1 MKAARIPNNEE
12 ERLKVLKKYSILDSL
27 PEEEYDAITKIAS
40 SICDTPIALVS
51 IIDEKRQW
59 FKSNHGMETK
69 ETHRDLAFC
78 AHSILNPN
86 EIFEVEDATKDERFF
101 DNPLTTDAP
110 NVIFYAGAP
119 LNTSE
124 GYPLGTLCVIDNKP
138 KKLNDTQKEALNLL
152 ANQVVRLFELRKGNA
167 KLKSANKDI
176 VKLNDRLNNF
186 AFRLTHDLKSPIN
199 NINFLIDVLKED
211 HFELFKETQAENY
224 FNLIA
229 DRISYMDN
237 LINDILAYS
246 KVTNKNIVF
255 NAFNIKGLIEGII
268 KNIDIENKIDFIAE
282 NLDTDIFSSKIG
294 LLQVFQNL
302 ISNSKK
308 FTDEEK
314 VIIKISF
321 SEDTENYNFVYEDNG
336 PGIPKKYWKKVF
348 EMFETLHK
356 NSNNNTGV
364 GLSTVKSN
372 IERLGGSIALSNKID
387 NKKGVCFKFNIQKKN
402 I

>member
-1 MKAARIPNNEE
+1 MKVARIPKNED
-12 ERLKVLKKYSILDSL
+12 ERLKVLKKYSILNSL

-40 SICDTPIALVS
+40 SICDTPIALVF

-124 GYPLGTLCVIDNKP
+124 GYPLGKLCVIDNKP

-246 KVTNKNIVF
+246 KVTSKNIVF
-255 NAFNIKGLIEGII
+255 NAFNIKNLIKGII
-268 KNIDIENKIDFIAE
+268 RNIDIENKIDFIPE

-372 IERLGGSIALSNKID
+372 IERLGGSITLSNRID

>member
-1 MKAARIPNNEE
+1 
-12 ERLKVLKKYSILDSL
+12 
-27 PEEEYDAITKIAS
+27 
-40 SICDTPIALVS
+40 
-51 IIDEKRQW
+51 
-59 FKSNHGMETK
+59 
-69 ETHRDLAFC
+69 
-78 AHSILNPN
+78 
-86 EIFEVEDATKDERFF
+86 
-101 DNPLTTDAP
+101 
-110 NVIFYAGAP
+110 VIFYAGAP

-124 GYPLGTLCVIDNKP
+124 GYPLGKLCVIDNKP

-246 KVTNKNIVF
+246 KVTSKNIVF
-255 NAFNIKGLIEGII
+255 NAFNIKNLIKGII
-268 KNIDIENKIDFIAE
+268 RNIDIENKIDFIPE

-372 IERLGGSIALSNKID
+372 IERLGGSITLSNRID

>member
-1 MKAARIPNNEE
+1 M
-12 ERLKVLKKYSILDSL
+12 
-27 PEEEYDAITKIAS
+27 
-40 SICDTPIALVS
+40 
-51 IIDEKRQW
+51 
-59 FKSNHGMETK
+59 
-69 ETHRDLAFC
+69 
-78 AHSILNPN
+78 
-86 EIFEVEDATKDERFF
+86 
-101 DNPLTTDAP
+101 
-110 NVIFYAGAP
+110 IFYAGAP

-246 KVTNKNIVF
+246 KVTSKNIVF
-255 NAFNIKGLIEGII
+255 NAFNIKNLIKGII
-268 KNIDIENKIDFIAE
+268 RNIDIENKIDFIPE

-308 FTDEEK
+308 FTDE
-314 VIIKISF
+314 
-321 SEDTENYNFVYEDNG
+321 
-336 PGIPKKYWKKVF
+336 KK
-348 EMFETLHK
+348 
-356 NSNNNTGV
+356 
-364 GLSTVKSN
+364 LS
-372 IERLGGSIALSNKID
+372 
-387 NKKGVCFKFNIQKKN
+387 
-402 I
+402 

>member
-1 MKAARIPNNEE
+1 MKVARIPKNED

-246 KVTNKNIVF
+246 KVTSKNIVF
-255 NAFNIKGLIEGII
+255 NAFNIKNLIKGII
-268 KNIDIENKIDFIAE
+268 RNIDIENKIDFIPE

-372 IERLGGSIALSNKID
+372 IERLGGSITLSNRID

>member
-138 KKLNDTQKEALNLL
+138 KKLNETQKEALNLL
-152 ANQVVRLFELRKGNA
+152 ANQVVRLFELRKSNA

-237 LINDILAYS
+237 LINDILVYS

-255 NAFNIKGLIEGII
+255 NAFNIKNLIEGII

-314 VIIKISF
+314 VIIKIAF

-336 PGIPKKYWKKVF
+336 PGIPKKYWKKIF

-372 IERLGGSIALSNKID
+372 IERLGGSITLSNRID
-387 NKKGVCFKFNIQKKN
+387 NKKGVCFKFNIQKKD

>member
-101 DNPLTTDAP
+101 DNPLTTGAP

-152 ANQVVRLFELRKGNA
+152 ANQVVRLFELRKSNA

-237 LINDILAYS
+237 LINDILVYS

-255 NAFNIKGLIEGII
+255 NAFNIKNLIEGII

-314 VIIKISF
+314 VIIKIAF

-372 IERLGGSIALSNKID
+372 IERLGGSITLSNRID
-387 NKKGVCFKFNIQKKN
+387 NKKGVCFKFNIQKKD

>member
-101 DNPLTTDAP
+101 DNPLTTAAP

-138 KKLNDTQKEALNLL
+138 KKLNETQKEALNLL
-152 ANQVVRLFELRKGNA
+152 ANQVVRLFELRKSNA

-229 DRISYMDN
+229 DRIFYMDN
-237 LINDILAYS
+237 LINDILVYS

-255 NAFNIKGLIEGII
+255 NAFNIKNLIEGII

-314 VIIKISF
+314 VIIKIAF

-336 PGIPKKYWKKVF
+336 PGIPKKYWKKIF

-372 IERLGGSIALSNKID
+372 IERLGGSITLSNRID
-387 NKKGVCFKFNIQKKN
+387 NKKGVCFKFNIQKKD

>member
-1 MKAARIPNNEE
+1 MKVARIPKNED

-40 SICDTPIALVS
+40 SICDTPIALVF

-152 ANQVVRLFELRKGNA
+152 ANQVVRLFELRKSNA

-237 LINDILAYS
+237 LINDIIAYS

-255 NAFNIKGLIEGII
+255 NAFNIENLIKGII
-268 KNIDIENKIDFIAE
+268 KNIDIENKIDFIPE

-321 SEDTENYNFVYEDNG
+321 SEDTQNYNFVYEDNG

-372 IERLGGSIALSNKID
+372 IERLGGSITLSNRID

>member
-1 MKAARIPNNEE
+1 M
-12 ERLKVLKKYSILDSL
+12 LKKYSILNSL
-27 PEEEYDAITKIAS
+27 AEEEYDAITKIAS
-40 SICDTPIALVS
+40 SICDTPIALVF

-86 EIFEVEDATKDERFF
+86 EIFEVEDATKDELFF
-101 DNPLTTDAP
+101 DNPLTTDTP

-124 GYPLGTLCVIDNKP
+124 GYPLGKLCVIDNKP

-246 KVTNKNIVF
+246 KVTSKNIVF
-255 NAFNIKGLIEGII
+255 NAFNIKNLIKGII
-268 KNIDIENKIDFIAE
+268 RNIDIENKIDFIPE

-372 IERLGGSIALSNKID
+372 IERLGGSITLSNRID

>member
-101 DNPLTTDAP
+101 DNPLTIGAP

-152 ANQVVRLFELRKGNA
+152 ANQVVRLFELRKSNA

-246 KVTNKNIVF
+246 KVTSKNIVF
-255 NAFNIKGLIEGII
+255 NAFNIKNLIEGII
-268 KNIDIENKIDFIAE
+268 KNIDIENKTDFIPE

-314 VIIKISF
+314 VIIKIAF

>member
-1 MKAARIPNNEE
+1 M
-12 ERLKVLKKYSILDSL
+12 LKKYSILNSL
-27 PEEEYDAITKIAS
+27 AEEEYDAITKIAS
-40 SICDTPIALVS
+40 SICDTPIALVF

-152 ANQVVRLFELRKGNA
+152 ANQVVRLFELRKSNA

-246 KVTNKNIVF
+246 KVTSKNIVF
-255 NAFNIKGLIEGII
+255 NAFNIKNLIKGII
-268 KNIDIENKIDFIAE
+268 RNIDIENKIDFIPE

-372 IERLGGSIALSNKID
+372 IERLGGSITLSNRID

>member
-101 DNPLTTDAP
+101 DNPLTIGAP

-152 ANQVVRLFELRKGNA
+152 ANQVVRLFELRKSNA

-246 KVTNKNIVF
+246 KVTSKNIVF
-255 NAFNIKGLIEGII
+255 NAFNIKNLIEGII
-268 KNIDIENKIDFIAE
+268 KNIDIENKTDFIPE

-314 VIIKISF
+314 VIIKIAF

-387 NKKGVCFKFNIQKKN
+387 NKKGVCFKFNIQKKD

>member
-1 MKAARIPNNEE
+1 MKAARIPKNED

-69 ETHRDLAFC
+69 ETHKDLAFC

-152 ANQVVRLFELRKGNA
+152 ANQVVRLFELRKSNA

-176 VKLNDRLNNF
+176 VKLNDILNNF

-246 KVTNKNIVF
+246 KVTSKNIVF
-255 NAFNIKGLIEGII
+255 NAFNIKNLIKGII
-268 KNIDIENKIDFIAE
+268 KNIDIENKIDFIPE

-372 IERLGGSIALSNKID
+372 IERLGGSITLSNRID